1 MEGKFE
7 CQKCGKNNR
16 FMGGNTKEEALN
28 KAKKNYGWFYRY
40 TKEGGLSYYYLKGG
54 DVWRFGP
61 SNEKYVACKCS
72 FVSDNF
78 DIFVKK

>member
-28 KAKKNYGWFYRY
+28 KAKKN
-40 TKEGGLSYYYLKGG
+40 
-54 DVWRFGP
+54 
-61 SNEKYVACKCS
+61 
-72 FVSDNF
+72 
-78 DIFVKK
+78 